1 MGGGAVSPMATF
13 LENVGTVLTSVVSW
27 FGSVSTALISNEV
40 FQVILGILIFIAL
53 ATYLVNL
60 TGKIRARQRQAK

>member
-1 MGGGAVSPMATF
+1 MGGGATPMATF

-27 FGSVSTALISNEV
+27 FASVSTALISNEV